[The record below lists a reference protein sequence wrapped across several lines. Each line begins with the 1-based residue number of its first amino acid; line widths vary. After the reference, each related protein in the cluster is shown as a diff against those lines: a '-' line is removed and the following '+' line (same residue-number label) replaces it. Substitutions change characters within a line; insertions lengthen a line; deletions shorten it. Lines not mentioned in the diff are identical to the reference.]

1 MIAINYNHAKATKF
15 VNKWTACALEE
26 KCWVPS
32 SSSKKTHRWQTIM
45 SILAY
50 QLELAGEI
58 PYKRI
63 GFLVHQD
70 ID

>member
-1 MIAINYNHAKATKF
+1 MGTIINMSNCRS
-15 VNKWTACALEE
+15 N
-26 KCWVPS
+26 
-32 SSSKKTHRWQTIM
+32 IM
-45 SILAY
+45 SIIAY
-50 QLELAGEI
+50 QLELAGET